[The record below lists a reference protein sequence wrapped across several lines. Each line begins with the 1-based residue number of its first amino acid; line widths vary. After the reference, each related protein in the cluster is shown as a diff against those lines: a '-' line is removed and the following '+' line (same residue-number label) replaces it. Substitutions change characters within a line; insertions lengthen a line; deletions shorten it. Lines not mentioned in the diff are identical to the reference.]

1 MHPEIELE
9 QVNPDENLS
18 NNGLNKLKNKSF
30 SFWSNLYIYSSSLD
44 YLLLSGLIQTKD
56 SDYFTW
62 GGQKKTLL
70 ANFSHFLNAINYL
83 CIFSVISVR

>member
-30 SFWSNLYIYSSSLD
+30 SF
-44 YLLLSGLIQTKD
+44 
-56 SDYFTW
+56 
-62 GGQKKTLL
+62 
-70 ANFSHFLNAINYL
+70 
-83 CIFSVISVR
+83 